1 MSNNKPWRQTNHFR
15 VGKTKTVVSAKARTL
30 FEAVDTLRH
39 VCARR
44 RLFYLPDYREQ
55 SDSRPATLPNRKGV
69 MR

>member
-1 MSNNKPWRQTNHFR
+1 MNSKQRRWQTYHFR
-15 VGKTKTVVSAKARTL
+15 VAKTKTVVSAKARTL

-44 RLFYLPDYREQ
+44 RLVYLPDYTEQ
-55 SDSRPATLPNRKGV
+55 AGSRPTTLLDRKGM